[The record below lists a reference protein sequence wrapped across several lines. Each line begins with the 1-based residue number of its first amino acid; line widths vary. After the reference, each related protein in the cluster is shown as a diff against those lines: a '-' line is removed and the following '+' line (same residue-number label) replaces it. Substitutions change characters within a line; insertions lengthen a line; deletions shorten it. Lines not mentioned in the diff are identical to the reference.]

1 MAGTLD
7 KFQRTFFLMSDH
19 ENIGRLVNRCNACLA
34 KEKSIHA
41 KRGPHLPSTVG
52 NVGGESIYRLSLDV
66 RNSENV
72 ALYANCTGW
81 IYKIC

>member
-7 KFQRTFFLMSDH
+7 KFQRTFFAMSDR
-19 ENIGRLVNRCNACLA
+19 ENIGRLVNRCNTCLA
-34 KEKSIHA
+34 KEKSIQA

-66 RNSENV
+66 RNSEKV
-72 ALYANCTGW
+72 SLYANCTGW